1 MTPVDVKSKRYIDS
15 SKEINNED
23 RKFKK
28 LFLLLEY
35 QKTKGYTTDGPE
47 EVFMIKNAKRNAQW
61 TYVIIDLNGEETV
74 ETFLG
79 NCEKHIRKGLKPKK

>member
-1 MTPVDVKSKRYIDS
+1 
-15 SKEINNED
+15 
-23 RKFKK
+23 
-28 LFLLLEY
+28 
-35 QKTKGYTTDGPE
+35 
-47 EVFMIKNAKRNAQW
+47 MIKNAKRNAQW

>member
-28 LFLLLEY
+28 LSLLLEY
-35 QKTKGYTTDGPE
+35 QKTKTFPRKVTLQ
-47 EVFMIKNAKRNAQW
+47 M
-61 TYVIIDLNGEETV
+61 DLRK
-74 ETFLG
+74 FL
-79 NCEKHIRKGLKPKK
+79 